1 MAPWYDKLMKKV
13 IVGIKAILFD
23 MDGTLVSSIAAVE
36 LVWSN
41 WARKHG
47 LDVDHVL
54 HSIHGKPAR
63 DSIKLLAPHLDLA
76 QEENWV
82 LKSEL
87 AESAGIKAIAGAREL
102 LATLKDFPW
111 AIVTSADRDLALHR
125 LKLAG
130 IELPAV
136 LVTVNDVKKGKPDPE
151 GYLLAASRLQINPA
165 ECLVVEDTVAGLEAG
180 RTAGMKLLGITS
192 SLSHLQL
199 GCEHTTAN
207 YTQMRIEKTT
217 ATLSWEN

>member
-76 QEENWV
+76 QEEDWV

-102 LATLKDFPW
+102 LATLKDYPW

-136 LVTVNDVKKGKPDPE
+136 LVTVNDVTKGKPDPE

-180 RTAGMKLLGITS
+180 RRAGMKLLGITS
-192 SLSHLQL
+192 SLSHDQL